1 MLWAFKGRLP
11 HTKERLVKFNSS
23 FYKKMDIIAT
33 PTSRRAV
40 ADLSKKTAHWGI
52 KGNGDLPMIMG
63 VLEFGDPDHTWPNTP
78 KGSRHRKFL
87 EINAAFGEEDNP
99 SAIPPRPWLR
109 RSIEGYYRKEI
120 VKYINKNLPKVLAGL
135 PKYGQN
141 ILNEKADMTPQ
152 QFIDG
157 LAEIGRDNAEMSWEV
172 ANFEPNAPATIEMKQ
187 EVDTRPLH
195 GRGDRDN
202 PMSDDAI
209 TAWSD

>member
-1 MLWAFKGRLP
+1 
-11 HTKERLVKFNSS
+11 
-23 FYKKMDIIAT
+23 MDIIAT

-87 EINAAFGEEDNP
+87 ELNATFGEENNP

-109 RSIEGYYRKEI
+109 RSVEGYYRKEI
-120 VKYINKNLPKVLAGL
+120 VKYVNDNLPKVLAGF

-141 ILNEKADMTPQ
+141 IVNPKSRMNTEK
-152 QFIDG
+152 FIEG
-157 LAEIGRDNAEMSWEV
+157 LAKVGRDNAEMSWNY
-172 ANFEPNAPATIEMKQ
+172 ANFEKNRPATLENKT
-187 EVDTRPLH
+187 DPRPLH
-195 GRGDRDN
+195 GNGDGDN
-202 PMSDDAI
+202 PMSGDAI